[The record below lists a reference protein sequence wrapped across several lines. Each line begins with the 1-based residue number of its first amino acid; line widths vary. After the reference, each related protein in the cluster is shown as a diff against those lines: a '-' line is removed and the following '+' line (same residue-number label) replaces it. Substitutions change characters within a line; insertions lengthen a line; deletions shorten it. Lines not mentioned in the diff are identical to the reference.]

1 METHLY
7 FAVETGK
14 VFQLETDGSA
24 VTSVV
29 ELRGHAKEV
38 YKIKTLGARTLPRHW
53 LPSIIGRSNVIEY
66 YK

>member
-1 METHLY
+1 MDTQLF

-14 VFQLETDGSA
+14 VFQLQTQGSK
-24 VTSVV
+24 VTSSL
-29 ELRGHAKEV
+29 ELRGHAESV
-38 YKIKTLGARTLPRHW
+38 YRIMSLGARTLPKHW